1 MMASMAQPG
10 SGTLRSVCAVCVAC
24 CVAACTPHGNTG
36 QRARG
41 TDASRPARPRHATA
55 SQTDAS
61 SSGVALF
68 TSTLDNALADFD
80 SALQNRLLVEKLLA
94 VKLTGDIVYAD
105 VSNTVAHISS
115 RELLDCLHG
124 QLEDF
129 DESNPKTLMIMCIYE
144 IIYRRGEP
152 SWATAY
158 AISEL
163 GDFYCQ
169 SSMRDK
175 HWWVMREQLARPVPA
190 ADATEAEKATY
201 ASIQLSLELRMFGER
216 RLQQI
221 EKIFALARAGVV
233 PFPRQALDMTEV
245 SKALALLQAGRY
257 EESRQHFHEIYRR
270 CQRGE
275 MDDSVT
281 SLFPHGPDAEYERR
295 YRLHCA
301 NLANGSLARTL
312 AEQERNLVQ

>member
-1 MMASMAQPG
+1 MISGMAQTG
-10 SGTLRSVCAVCVAC
+10 SGTLRSVCAVCAAC
-24 CVAACTPHGNTG
+24 CLAACTPHDDAG
-36 QRARG
+36 QRAPG
-41 TDASRPARPRHATA
+41 TAPSRSAHQHLSTE
-55 SQTDAS
+55 SQTNAS
-61 SSGVALF
+61 SSRVALF
-68 TSTLDNALADFD
+68 AATLDNALGGFD
-80 SALQNRLLVEKLLA
+80 TALQNRVLVQELLS
-94 VKLTGDIVYAD
+94 VKHTGDIVYAD

-115 RELLDCLHG
+115 RELLDCLDG

-129 DESNPKTLMIMCIYE
+129 DENNPKTRMIMCIYE

-158 AISEL
+158 AISIL

-201 ASIQLSLELRMFGER
+201 ACIQLSLELRLFGAR
-216 RLQQI
+216 RLRQI

-233 PFPRQALDMTEV
+233 PFPRQPLDMTEV
-245 SKALALLQAGRY
+245 SKALALLQEGRY

-275 MDDSVT
+275 MNPSVAR
-281 SLFPHGPDAEYERR
+281 LFPNGPDAEYERR

-301 NLANGSLARTL
+301 NLANGSLARTR